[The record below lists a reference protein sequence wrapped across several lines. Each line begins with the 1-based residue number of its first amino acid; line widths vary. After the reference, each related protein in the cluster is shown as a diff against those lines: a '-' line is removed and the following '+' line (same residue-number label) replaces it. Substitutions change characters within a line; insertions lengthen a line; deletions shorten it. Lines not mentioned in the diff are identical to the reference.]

1 MGTST
6 SRLFRRFDFKKLC
19 TSVTRGFQC
28 LFYQFVSYFCFKKK
42 TAEDIISS
50 SKPEM
55 VETTTRT
62 FLLNDGEH
70 LESSVFKLKK
80 GWWVELRLGPT
91 LFGRKVTVYTN
102 LPEEGKPFSRK
113 QYRALTW
120 STSSSD
126 DTAKYCRLHLTA
138 PGSYHYYFHY
148 DDSDTKRGSG
158 YILVEPTLSAG
169 GEEVTLD
176 CLQCVTYIAKLLGPF
191 DTWESKLR
199 VAKETG
205 YNMIHFTPIQ
215 ELGASNSA
223 YSLQNQLG
231 LNPSFAVNGHT
242 PDIQEVEQLTN
253 RLRNEWKMLTICD
266 IVLNHTANESPWL
279 REHPECTYNLVN
291 CPHLKPA
298 YLLDLTLYKFSLE
311 VAKGMWEFSGVPP
324 AVNSEEHLQAIRHAL
339 FGTIL
344 PRVRISELYLLNVH
358 AIVDEF
364 QRLARNRV
372 PPLPTSNPPDYSQLK
387 LVPDPQ
393 FRRLHATVDLEL
405 ALRLF
410 NVYRSDSF
418 DEDTRL
424 RRCTEEFKRKLE
436 ELNEAVNHKIQG
448 HLVAAVENCV
458 AGMRYFRV
466 QGDGPRIPEVTAKDP
481 LVPRYFT
488 DADES
493 LSEDV
498 MYSSNAC
505 YVMAHNGWVMNADPL
520 ANFASPESNIYLRR
534 ELIAWGDS
542 VKLRYGEK
550 PEDCPFLWQHMQ
562 AYVDQMAQTFDG
574 IRLDNCH
581 STPLVV
587 AEYLLD
593 SARRVRPNLFVAAE
607 LFTNSDQTDNIFVN
621 RLGITSL
628 IREAMSAW
636 DSHELGRLVYRYG
649 GVPVGAFLPRPDRP
663 LAGGV
668 AHALFLDLT
677 HDNPCPLDKR
687 SVFDSLPS
695 AALVAMACCAS
706 GSNMGYDM
714 LVPHHI
720 HVVDE
725 SREYMP
731 WADDAVNINTGI
743 IAGKRALN
751 NLHYQLGKN
760 GFDQV
765 FVDQVTEDVVC
776 VTRHSATSR
785 ETVVLVAFT
794 AFQHPHSDKNV
805 VGRGVT
811 VSGNVDYIIL
821 EASLAHSSADKFSR
835 PTQFEKDPKK
845 INGLTEYELS
855 LRENLKPS
863 ETTMLEIIPSSDGGT
878 RLNFTNKFK
887 PGCVVAV
894 KVVPQ
899 PQVRPAL
906 QKLSQVPDMQ
916 HVVAS
921 LTLADCNRVLFKCD
935 KEDAAYDIPGFGP
948 LVYCGLQGIVSLL
961 AEISPKNDLGHPLCG
976 NLRGGMWLCDYTV
989 GRLQLDPGTRQLG
1002 DWLQVRLAPLA
1013 DVPHFLRP
1021 SYFDLV
1027 ITQVYDAVVDHT
1039 YQLMNRFVSDGSSF
1053 VKALALG
1060 SVQCGGVQAD
1070 APLPPLSA
1078 ALAPPLPP
1086 TRTLPGGE
1094 TKQACVTL
1102 SAGLP
1107 HFAQGYMRNWG
1118 RDTFIALPGL
1128 FLLTGRYDEARFIIL
1143 AYAGCLRHGLIPN
1156 LLDGGVNARFNC
1168 RDAVWWWLYSIQ
1180 CYVHSVP
1187 SGTNILRDTV
1197 NRIYPHDDSEPT
1209 FVDQPLYDVIQE
1221 AMQVHFQGL
1230 CFRERNAG
1238 TKIDAHMT
1246 NQGFNVQIGVH
1257 PKTGFVFGG
1266 NEWNCGTWMD
1276 KMGSSDA
1283 AGTRGKPATP
1293 RDGSAVELVGL
1304 CKAAVRFLA
1313 QMYRE
1318 GHFPHS
1324 GVTRNNKD
1332 GSQTSWRYEEWDARI
1347 ANNFESQFWVP
1358 SAPTASEERPDLV
1371 NRRGIYKDSVGATQP
1386 WTDYQLRPNFPIAMV
1401 VAPELFL
1408 TSNAWQALKV
1418 AEEHLLGP
1426 LGMKTLD
1433 PSDWAY
1439 YGDYNNDNQSSDPK
1453 VAHGYNYH
1461 QGPEWVW
1468 PIGFFLR
1475 ARLHFAE
1482 LQGGAGCLA
1491 RTIAHTHAI
1500 LARHYSY
1507 LQNSPWRGL
1516 PELTNS
1522 NGTFCAGSCAT
1533 QAWSMS
1539 CVLEVLEKLQS
1550 LERSL
1555 GDHGN

>member
-1 MGTST
+1 
-6 SRLFRRFDFKKLC
+6 
-19 TSVTRGFQC
+19 
-28 LFYQFVSYFCFKKK
+28 
-42 TAEDIISS
+42 
-50 SKPEM
+50 
-55 VETTTRT
+55 
-62 FLLNDGEH
+62 
-70 LESSVFKLKK
+70 
-80 GWWVELRLGPT
+80 
-91 LFGRKVTVYTN
+91 
-102 LPEEGKPFSRK
+102 
-113 QYRALTW
+113 
-120 STSSSD
+120 
-126 DTAKYCRLHLTA
+126 
-138 PGSYHYYFHY
+138 
-148 DDSDTKRGSG
+148 
-158 YILVEPTLSAG
+158 
-169 GEEVTLD
+169 
-176 CLQCVTYIAKLLGPF
+176 
-191 DTWESKLR
+191 
-199 VAKETG
+199 
-205 YNMIHFTPIQ
+205 MIHFTPIQ

-242 PDIQEVEQLTN
+242 PDIHEVEQLTN
-253 RLRNEWKMLTICD
+253 KLRNEWKMLTICD

-324 AVNSEEHLQAIRHAL
+324 AVNSEEHLQAIRHAM

-344 PRVRISELYLLNVH
+344 PRVRIPELYLLNVH

-410 NVYRSDSF
+410 NVYRSDCF

-448 HLVAAVENCV
+448 HLVAAVENCI

-725 SREYMP
+725 SREYLP

-743 IAGKRALN
+743 VAGKRALN

-794 AFQHPHSDKNV
+794 GFHPDKNV

-821 EASLAHSSADKFSR
+821 EASLAHSSAEKFSR

-855 LRENLKPS
+855 LRENFKPS
-863 ETTMLEIIPSSDGGT
+863 ETTMLEIIPSGDGGT

-894 KVVPQ
+894 KLHSWNLEPCSSEEIKKNRRQRSSKLILYIVSISETPS
-899 PQVRPAL
+899 L
-906 QKLSQVPDMQ
+906 QYIKCSVIQISGVK
-916 HVVAS
+916 S
-921 LTLADCNRVLFKCD
+921 LTAP
-935 KEDAAYDIPGFGP
+935 IPG
-948 LVYCGLQGIVSLL
+948 
-961 AEISPKNDLGHPLCG
+961 
-976 NLRGGMWLCDYTV
+976 
-989 GRLQLDPGTRQLG
+989 
-1002 DWLQVRLAPLA
+1002 
-1013 DVPHFLRP
+1013 
-1021 SYFDLV
+1021 
-1027 ITQVYDAVVDHT
+1027 
-1039 YQLMNRFVSDGSSF
+1039 
-1053 VKALALG
+1053 
-1060 SVQCGGVQAD
+1060 
-1070 APLPPLSA
+1070 A
-1078 ALAPPLPP
+1078 A
-1086 TRTLPGGE
+1086 
-1094 TKQACVTL
+1094 
-1102 SAGLP
+1102 
-1107 HFAQGYMRNWG
+1107 
-1118 RDTFIALPGL
+1118 
-1128 FLLTGRYDEARFIIL
+1128 
-1143 AYAGCLRHGLIPN
+1143 
-1156 LLDGGVNARFNC
+1156 
-1168 RDAVWWWLYSIQ
+1168 
-1180 CYVHSVP
+1180 
-1187 SGTNILRDTV
+1187 
-1197 NRIYPHDDSEPT
+1197 
-1209 FVDQPLYDVIQE
+1209 QE
-1221 AMQVHFQGL
+1221 
-1230 CFRERNAG
+1230 E
-1238 TKIDAHMT
+1238 
-1246 NQGFNVQIGVH
+1246 
-1257 PKTGFVFGG
+1257 
-1266 NEWNCGTWMD
+1266 
-1276 KMGSSDA
+1276 
-1283 AGTRGKPATP
+1283 
-1293 RDGSAVELVGL
+1293 
-1304 CKAAVRFLA
+1304 
-1313 QMYRE
+1313 
-1318 GHFPHS
+1318 
-1324 GVTRNNKD
+1324 

-1386 WTDYQLRPNFPIAMV
+1386 WTDYQLRPNFTVAMV

-1439 YGDYNNDNQSSDPK
+1439 CGDYNNDNQSSDPK
-1453 VAHGYNYH
+1453 VAHGFNYH

-1533 QAWSMS
+1533 QAWSMG